1 MNFLV
6 YFAIVYRYLDRNPK
20 DTMQNKKVVQIVVW
34 TVVIGMVMGLLFSV
48 IALL

>member
-6 YFAIVYRYLDRNPK
+6 YRAIVYRCLDRNPK

-34 TVVIGMVMGLLFSV
+34 LVVIGMVMGLLFSV